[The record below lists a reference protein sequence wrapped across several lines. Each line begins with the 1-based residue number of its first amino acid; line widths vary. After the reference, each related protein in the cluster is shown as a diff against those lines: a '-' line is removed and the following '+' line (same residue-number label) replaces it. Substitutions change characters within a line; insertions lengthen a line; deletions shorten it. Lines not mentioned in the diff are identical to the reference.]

1 MEEICVSEC
10 VGARGLS
17 EFEKHF
23 TLFFFCKCEK
33 KHCCHCYGFFLH
45 LGFIFRCTCLFFFFF
60 CGSWWGFHTASLQP
74 GEKKA
79 NAKKK
84 TKTSAHQI
92 TLTFNFNKDHLLQ
105 SVTCSSPFTAISLH
119 VPNSSISL
127 KLMSKAT
134 EIIKQRSGIWRTVM
148 ASGQL
153 LLPHLL
159 ASP

>member
-1 MEEICVSEC
+1 MREVRLNLKNTS
-10 VGARGLS
+10 
-17 EFEKHF
+17 
-23 TLFFFCKCEK
+23 
-33 KHCCHCYGFFLH
+33 
-45 LGFIFRCTCLFFFFF
+45 LFFFFASVKKNAVVIVMVF
-60 CGSWWGFHTASLQP
+60 FYIWVLFSVALVCFFFFFVVAGGGFTQP
-74 GEKKA
+74 HYNLGRKKQMQ
-79 NAKKK
+79 KKK